1 MKKNISGEAL
11 RTAVDMV
18 RSCLEKAARAL
29 AEIRRCKPLVHNIT
43 NFVVMNDTANIL
55 LHIGASPVMAHAAEE
70 AEEMAGA
77 SKALVLNI
85 GTLDRQWVESMLLA
99 GRAAAARGV
108 PVVFDPVGAG
118 ATQYRTEVSLRILEE
133 VRPQVLRGN
142 AAEVSVL
149 AGMEAE
155 VLGVDAGRTSAVN
168 WEIAQ
173 EAARRFGTTAVVTG
187 PQDAVCDG
195 SRLFLVNNGHSMLG
209 GLTGT
214 GCMVTALTGA
224 FLAVEEDAAAAALGA
239 LVSFGIA
246 AEKAAQ
252 KAHTPASF
260 KTALFDE
267 VYLLTPEALLSGA
280 RVEAVPL

>member
-1 MKKNISGEAL
+1 MAEDTVGACLKKS
-11 RTAVDMV
+11 
-18 RSCLEKAARAL
+18 ARAL
-29 AEIRRCKPLVHNIT
+29 AEIKRRKPLVHNIT
-43 NFVVMNDTANIL
+43 NYVVMNDTANIL

-70 AEEMAGA
+70 VEDMVQIAG
-77 SKALVLNI
+77 ALVLNI

-99 GRAAAARGV
+99 GRAATARRV

-118 ATQYRTEVSLRILEE
+118 ATRYRTEVSLKILEE

-155 VLGVDAGRTSAVN
+155 VLGVDAGRTAASTG
-168 WEIAQ
+168 EIAAR
-173 EAARRFGTTAVVTG
+173 AARRFGTAAAVTG

-195 SRLFLVNNGHSMLG
+195 SRLFLVDNGHPMLG

-214 GCMVTALTGA
+214 GCMVTALTAA
-224 FLAVEEDAAAAALGA
+224 FLAVEEDAAAAAVGA
-239 LVSFGIA
+239 LVTFGLA

-252 KAHTPASF
+252 KASTPASF

-267 VYLLTPEALLSGA
+267 VYLLAPAELISGA
-280 RVEAVPL
+280 RVEAVLL